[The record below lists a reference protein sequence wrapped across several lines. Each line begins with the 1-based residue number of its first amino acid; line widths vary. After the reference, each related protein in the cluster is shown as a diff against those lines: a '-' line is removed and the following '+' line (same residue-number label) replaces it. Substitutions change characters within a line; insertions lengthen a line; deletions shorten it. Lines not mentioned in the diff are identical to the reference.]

1 MKRKRGLKQPNIP
14 VEDLLKTI
22 IDALADKKA
31 VEIVQ
36 LDLRNIKDRSTD
48 FFVICN
54 GTSDTHCEALSNNVL
69 DEVELKQGERPWHI
83 EGDKHS
89 EWILLD
95 FVNIVVHIFLPRARD
110 FYNLEML
117 WGDAASITRC

>member
-1 MKRKRGLKQPNIP
+1 MKRKRGLKQADIP

-22 IDALADKKA
+22 IEALLDKKA
-31 VEIVQ
+31 LDVVQ

-48 FFVICN
+48 FFIICN

-69 DEVELKQGERPWHI
+69 DEVELKKSERPWHI

-89 EWILLD
+89 DWILLD
-95 FVNIVVHIFLPRARD
+95 FVNVVVHIFLPRARS
-110 FYNLEML
+110 FYHLEDL
-117 WGDAASITRC
+117 WGDAASITHF